1 MTTTLLHLV
10 VVKIKHV
17 IVEVLSVVVRWGGNQ
32 GVTEHERYQEEDYV
46 AIQIEP
52 SISLVVYLFHFPTCF
67 IKYEQRPNT
76 FRIR

>member
-17 IVEVLSVVVRWGGNQ
+17 IVEVLSVVVRWGRNH
-32 GVTEHERYQEEDYV
+32 GVTEHERLPGGGLCNV

-52 SISLVVYLFHFPTCF
+52 SHSLIMYLFSYLLYK
-67 IKYEQRPNT
+67 I
-76 FRIR
+76 

>member
-17 IVEVLSVVVRWGGNQ
+17 IVEVLSVVVRWGGNH

-52 SISLVVYLFHFPTCF
+52 SQFPYCVSLSLSYLLYK
-67 IKYEQRPNT
+67 I
-76 FRIR
+76 